1 MGSGALGKGGR
12 WQEGWVW
19 ICLGECG
26 ACLVL
31 FGACV
36 WGDACWGACVE
47 GECQRV
53 CFSLSFFEMAL
64 LMVVCQEHGKWCL
77 GKRRTVA
84 RRVGV
89 DLPWRVWCMLGPVWG
104 MCLGGCL
111 LGCLCG
117 GGVPKSLLFIEFF

>member
-36 WGDACWGACVE
+36 WG
-47 GECQRV
+47 
-53 CFSLSFFEMAL
+53 MP
-64 LMVVCQEHGKWCL
+64 
-77 GKRRTVA
+77 
-84 RRVGV
+84 VGV
-89 DLPWRVWCMLGPVWG
+89 LVWRGSA
-104 MCLGGCL
+104 
-111 LGCLCG
+111 
-117 GGVPKSLLFIEFF
+117 KEFAFH